1 MANAL
6 VVNPVSSPFQV
17 VRAECVFLTST
28 ALWRLLS
35 EDSCLSSAIFWL
47 EIQTNRSLWHL
58 VFIATKVW
66 ADDPNMVLNIDFRK
80 RVSCYSLVSS
90 SDVNWMSFVPT
101 RFRLNIRRSSTAQFC
116 WNSSRGEKS
125 LSDHHAVQSGLKVA
139 SLGIPRT
146 QTGFGLRCFQGC
158 FLRVENVL

>member
-1 MANAL
+1 MLSPSLTRCSLLGILSDAWSAWLVIDHQMVIITIFYRRLVRYPDTDWTFCLLQTNSIFSSQKQIANAL

-47 EIQTNRSLWHL
+47 EIETNRSLFHF

-66 ADDPNMVLNIDFRK
+66 ADDPNMVSDIDWLLSK
-80 RVSCYSLVSS
+80 E
-90 SDVNWMSFVPT
+90 SF
-101 RFRLNIRRSSTAQFC
+101 LLQF
-116 WNSSRGEKS
+116 
-125 LSDHHAVQSGLKVA
+125 
-139 SLGIPRT
+139 
-146 QTGFGLRCFQGC
+146 GC
-158 FLRVENVL
+158 